1 MLTMLRAQTQT
12 RRRAIRS
19 TTTNACGLYPAVGAA
34 GMDPRGVIIGR
45 EAYSGKAYIF
55 DPFVLYDPAARVRLP
70 SGHVLVLGKSGHGKS
85 ALEKTYVLR
94 QLRFRDRSF
103 CVLDAQG
110 EDGTGEWDGIARELG
125 ITPVR
130 LVYGDADAADGI
142 RINPLDPRI
151 PQEHQFKVL
160 VSMLEILG
168 GGHPLTSRTRFALS
182 EAHKTAAEAARTGRR
197 PLILSDILNAL
208 TAPRQALLGR
218 QPVTPDELI
227 EWGQPAALAL
237 DELCNPDRELAG
249 LFDGP
254 TSEGIDLD
262 ARLIVFDLTRLPR
275 EGQAMPLLMAV
286 IGPWI
291 RFGWIRPG
299 DDIKRTLIVE
309 EAWHILSHRPVA
321 RLFEEL
327 VRYGRRLGLSFWA
340 VLHHL
345 ADLTLDEAPEAAAIL
360 KLTATRVLY
369 HLDREEA
376 EITADYLGLTT
387 WARRALPDGANVCAP
402 GRAIWQVGSRINLVE
417 HIRTATEI
425 RLTDTNRRMS
435 ERANTGPASEPTAP
449 LLRLRKGSG
458 IG

>member
-1 MLTMLRAQTQT
+1 MLELLRRQDQT
-12 RRRAIRS
+12 RRRSIRT

-45 EAYSGKAYIF
+45 EAYSGRAYIY
-55 DPFVLYDPAARVRLP
+55 DPFILYDPDARTRLP

-94 QLRFRDRSF
+94 QLRFKERAF

-110 EDGTGEWDGIARELG
+110 EDGTGEWNAIASELG

-130 LVYGDADAADGI
+130 LVYGGSGHGV
-142 RINPLDPRI
+142 RINPLDERI
-151 PQEHQFKVL
+151 PAEHQLKVL
-160 VSMLEILG
+160 VSMMEIISG
-168 GGHPLTSRTRFALS
+168 PLAPRTKFAVTEAHALAAQAALS
-182 EAHKTAAEAARTGRR
+182 QNR
-197 PLILSDILNAL
+197 PVVLSDVLAAL

-218 QPVTPDELI
+218 QTVTAAELTA
-227 EWGQPAALAL
+227 WGQPAALAL
-237 DELCNPDRELAG
+237 DELCGPGRELAG

-254 TSEGIDLD
+254 TSEGIDLT

-275 EGQAMPLLMAV
+275 EGAAMPLLMAA

-291 RFGWIRPG
+291 RFGWIKPG
-299 DDIKRTLIVE
+299 DRIKRTLIVE

-327 VRYGRRLGLSFWA
+327 IRYGRRLGLSFWGI
-340 VLHHL
+340 LHHL
-345 ADLTLDEAPEAAAIL
+345 ADLVLAEAPEAAAIL
-360 KLTATRVLY
+360 KLSATRVVY

-376 EITADYLGLTT
+376 EITANYLGLTA
-387 WARRALPDGANVCAP
+387 WARKAIADGANVCAP

-417 HIRTATEI
+417 HLRTATEI
-425 RLTDTNRRMS
+425 RLTDTNRAMA
-435 ERANTGPASEPTAP
+435 ERRSRTPGDAAP
-449 LLRLRKGSG
+449 LFRLAKGTRR
-458 IG
+458 

>member
-1 MLTMLRAQTQT
+1 MLRTQTQT

-19 TTTNACGLYPAVGAA
+19 TSANACGLYPAVGAA
-34 GMDPRGVIIGR
+34 SMDPRGVIIGR

-55 DPFVLYDPAARVRLP
+55 DPFILYDPKARVRLP
-70 SGHVLVLGKSGHGKS
+70 SPHVLVLGKSGHGKS

-94 QLRFRDRSF
+94 QLRFRDRNF

-125 ITPVR
+125 IKPIR
-130 LVYGDADAADGI
+130 LIYGDAEAGEGI

-151 PQEHQFKVL
+151 PSEHQFKVL
-160 VSMLEILG
+160 VSMMEILVG
-168 GGHPLTSRTRFALS
+168 GPLSSQTKFALA
-182 EAHKTAAEAARTGRR
+182 EAHKAASASARAHGRVAV
-197 PLILSDILNAL
+197 LSDVLNAL
-208 TAPRQALLGR
+208 TAPREALLG
-218 QPVTPDELI
+218 QQAVGPEELSA
-227 EWGQPAALAL
+227 WGQPAALVL
-237 DELCNPDRELAG
+237 DELCNPDRDLAG

-262 ARLIVFDLTRLPR
+262 ARLIIFDLTRLPR
-275 EGQAMPLLMAV
+275 EGEAMPLLMAV

-291 RFGWIRPG
+291 RFGWIKPG

-340 VLHHL
+340 ILHHL
-345 ADLTLDEAPEAAAIL
+345 ADLVLEEAPEAAAIL
-360 KLTATRVLY
+360 KLTATRVVY

-376 EITADYLGLTT
+376 EKTADYLGLTS
-387 WARRALPDGANVCAP
+387 WARKSLPDGANICAP

-417 HIRTATEI
+417 HIRTATEV
-425 RLTDTNRRMS
+425 RLTDTNRRMTERS
-435 ERANTGPASEPTAP
+435 EIEVTPPTAP
-449 LLRLRKGSG
+449 MIRLRKGAAA
-458 IG
+458 

>member
-1 MLTMLRAQTQT
+1 MLRTQTQT

-19 TTTNACGLYPAVGAA
+19 TSANACGLYPAVGAA
-34 GMDPRGVIIGR
+34 SMDPRGVIIGR

-55 DPFVLYDPAARVRLP
+55 DPFILYDPKARVRLP
-70 SGHVLVLGKSGHGKS
+70 SPHVLVLGKSGHGKS

-94 QLRFRDRSF
+94 QLRFRDRNF

-125 ITPVR
+125 ITPIR
-130 LVYGDADAADGI
+130 LIYGDADAGEGI
-142 RINPLDPRI
+142 RINPLDARI
-151 PQEHQFKVL
+151 PAEHQFKVL
-160 VSMLEILG
+160 VSMVEILTG
-168 GGHPLTSRTRFALS
+168 GPLSSQTKFALA
-182 EAHKTAAEAARTGRR
+182 EAHKAASATARAQDRVAV
-197 PLILSDILNAL
+197 LSDVLDAL
-208 TAPRQALLGR
+208 TAPHEALLGQ
-218 QPVTPDELI
+218 QPVSPQELI

-237 DELCNPDRELAG
+237 DELCNPDRDLAG

-275 EGQAMPLLMAV
+275 EGEAMPLLMAV

-291 RFGWIRPG
+291 RFGWIKPG
-299 DDIKRTLIVE
+299 DNIKRTLIVE

-340 VLHHL
+340 ILHHL
-345 ADLTLDEAPEAAAIL
+345 ADLVLEEAPEAAAIL
-360 KLTATRVLY
+360 KLTATRVVY
-369 HLDREEA
+369 HLDRDEA
-376 EITADYLGLTT
+376 EKTADYLGLTS
-387 WARRALPDGANVCAP
+387 WARKSLPDGANICAP

-425 RLTDTNRRMS
+425 RLTDTNRRMTENASS
-435 ERANTGPASEPTAP
+435 EAAP
-449 LLRLRKGSG
+449 PSAPMVRLRNGAAA
-458 IG
+458 

>member
-1 MLTMLRAQTQT
+1 MLDMLRSQTQT

-19 TTTNACGLYPAVGAA
+19 TTSNACGLYPAVGAA
-34 GMDPRGVIIGR
+34 SMDPRGVIIGR
-45 EAYSGKAYIF
+45 EAYSGKAYIY
-55 DPFVLYDPAARVRLP
+55 DPFVLYDPKARVRLP
-70 SGHVLVLGKSGHGKS
+70 SGHALILGKSGYGKS

-94 QLRFRDRSF
+94 QLRFCDRHF

-125 ITPVR
+125 IQPIR
-130 LVYGDADAADGI
+130 LVYGNGDRAGGV

-151 PQEHQFKVL
+151 PPEHQAKVL
-160 VSMLEILG
+160 VSMMEILIRG
-168 GGHPLTSRTRFALS
+168 PISSQIRFALAEAHRAAISRTRIPQ
-182 EAHKTAAEAARTGRR
+182 HVV
-197 PLILSDILNAL
+197 ILSDVLDAL
-208 TAPRQALLGR
+208 TAPGEARLG
-218 QPVTPDELI
+218 QQQISPEELVV
-227 EWGQPAALAL
+227 WGQPAALAL

-249 LFDGP
+249 LFNGP
-254 TSEGIDLD
+254 TSSGIDLD

-275 EGQAMPLLMAV
+275 EGAAMPLLMAV

-291 RFGWIRPG
+291 RFGWIKPG
-299 DDIKRTLIVE
+299 DNIKRTLIVE

-327 VRYGRRLGLSFWA
+327 IRYGRRLGLSFWA

-345 ADLTLDEAPEAAAIL
+345 ADLVLEEAPEASAIL

-369 HLDREEA
+369 HMDREEA
-376 EITADYLGLTT
+376 ETTANYLGLTV
-387 WARRALPDGANVCAP
+387 WAMRALADGANVCAP
-402 GRAIWQVGSRINLVE
+402 GRAVWQVGSRINLVE

-435 ERANTGPASEPTAP
+435 QKSAEFTNSLPMIPLQPRAVPS
-449 LLRLRKGSG
+449 
-458 IG
+458 

>member
-1 MLTMLRAQTQT
+1 MLDTLRTQSQT

-19 TTTNACGLYPAVGAA
+19 TTANACGLYPAVGAA
-34 GMDPRGVIIGR
+34 GMDPRGVVIGR

-55 DPFVLYDPAARVRLP
+55 DPFILYDPAARVRLP

-103 CVLDAQG
+103 CVVDAQG

-125 ITPVR
+125 ITPIR
-130 LVYGDADAADGI
+130 LVYGNAETGGV

-160 VSMLEILG
+160 VSMVEILTRI
-168 GGHPLTSRTRFALS
+168 PLPPPTKFALA
-182 EAHKTAAEAARTGRR
+182 EAHKSARAQQR
-197 PLILSDILNAL
+197 PVILTDVLNAL
-208 TAPRQALLGR
+208 TSPRSAQLGQR
-218 QPVTPDELI
+218 SISREQLT

-237 DELCNPDRELAG
+237 DELCNPDRDLAG

-254 TSEGIDLD
+254 TSDGIDLD

-275 EGQAMPLLMAV
+275 EGEAMPLLMAV

-299 DDIKRTLIVE
+299 DTIKRTLIVE

-345 ADLTLDEAPEAAAIL
+345 ADLVLDEAPEAAAIL
-360 KLTATRVLY
+360 KLTATRVVY

-376 EITADYLGLTT
+376 EVTADYLGLTD
-387 WARRALPDGANVCAP
+387 WARRALPDGANICAP
-402 GRAIWQVGSRINLVE
+402 GRAVWQVGSRINLVE
-417 HIRTATEI
+417 HIRTPTEI
-425 RLTDTNRRMS
+425 RLTDTNRRMT
-435 ERANTGPASEPTAP
+435 EKGAEFTKTEAP
-449 LLRLRKGSG
+449 QMPFRRPEAR
-458 IG
+458 

>member
-1 MLTMLRAQTQT
+1 MVLDMLRTQAQT

-19 TTTNACGLYPAVGAA
+19 TTANACGLYPAVGAA
-34 GMDPRGVIIGR
+34 GMDPRGVVIGR

-55 DPFVLYDPAARVRLP
+55 DPFILYDPKARVRLP

-125 ITPVR
+125 ITPIR
-130 LVYGDADAADGI
+130 LVYGDTAARDGV

-151 PQEHQFKVL
+151 PQEHQFKAL
-160 VSMLEILG
+160 LSMMEILSG
-168 GGHPLTSRTRFALS
+168 GPLASTTRFALA
-182 EAHKTAAEAARTGRR
+182 EAHRMAVATARAQQRVVV
-197 PLILSDILNAL
+197 LSDVLDAL
-208 TAPRQALLGR
+208 TAPRQARLGQQR
-218 QPVTPDELI
+218 VGPDELT
-227 EWGQPAALAL
+227 EWGRPAALAL
-237 DELCNPDRELAG
+237 DELCNPERELAG

-275 EGQAMPLLMAV
+275 EGEAMPLLMAV

-291 RFGWIRPG
+291 RFGWIKPG
-299 DDIKRTLIVE
+299 DTVKRTLIVE

-345 ADLTLDEAPEAAAIL
+345 ADLSLEEAPEAAAIL

-369 HLDREEA
+369 HLDRDEA
-376 EITADYLGLTT
+376 EVTADYLGLTA
-387 WARRALPDGANVCAP
+387 WARKALPDGANICAP

-425 RLTDTNRRMS
+425 RLTDTNRRMT
-435 ERANTGPASEPTAP
+435 EKAHEFTHTDVLIPMNPRAAG
-449 LLRLRKGSG
+449 R
-458 IG
+458 

>member
-1 MLTMLRAQTQT
+1 MLRTQTQT

-19 TTTNACGLYPAVGAA
+19 TSTNACGLYPAVGAA
-34 GMDPRGVIIGR
+34 SMDPRGVIIGR

-55 DPFVLYDPAARVRLP
+55 DPFILYDPKARVRLP
-70 SGHVLVLGKSGHGKS
+70 SPHLLVLGKSGHGKS

-94 QLRFRDRSF
+94 QLRFRDRNF
-103 CVLDAQG
+103 CILDAQG
-110 EDGTGEWDGIARELG
+110 EDGSGEWDGIARELG
-125 ITPVR
+125 ITPIR
-130 LVYGDADAADGI
+130 LVYGDADASEGI
-142 RINPLDPRI
+142 RINPLDSRI
-151 PQEHQFKVL
+151 PAEHQFKVL
-160 VSMLEILG
+160 VSMMEILAG
-168 GGHPLTSRTRFALS
+168 GPLSSQTKFALA
-182 EAHKTAAEAARTGRR
+182 EAHKAASAAARAKGRVAV
-197 PLILSDILNAL
+197 LSDVLDAL
-208 TAPRQALLGR
+208 TAPRQALLGQ
-218 QPVTPDELI
+218 QPVSPQELI

-237 DELCNPDRELAG
+237 DELCNPDRDLAG

-262 ARLIVFDLTRLPR
+262 ARLIVFDLTKLPR
-275 EGQAMPLLMAV
+275 EGEAMPLLMAV

-299 DDIKRTLIVE
+299 DNIKRTLIVE

-340 VLHHL
+340 ILHHL
-345 ADLTLDEAPEAAAIL
+345 ADLVLEEAPEAAAIL
-360 KLTATRVLY
+360 KLTATRVVY

-376 EITADYLGLTT
+376 EKTSDYLGLTS
-387 WARRALPDGANVCAP
+387 WARKSLPDGANICAP

-425 RLTDTNRRMS
+425 RLTDTNRRMTESAGS
-435 ERANTGPASEPTAP
+435 EAAPPAAP
-449 LLRLRKGSG
+449 MVRLRKGAAA
-458 IG
+458 

>member
-1 MLTMLRAQTQT
+1 MLEMLRPQTQT
-12 RRRAIRS
+12 RRRSIRS

-34 GMDPRGVIIGR
+34 SMDPRGVIIGR
-45 EAYSGKAYIF
+45 EAYSGKAYVY
-55 DPFVLYDPAARVRLP
+55 DPFILYDPSARTRLP

-125 ITPVR
+125 ITPIR
-130 LVYGDADAADGI
+130 LVYGGASEGVL
-142 RINPLDPRI
+142 INPLDSRI
-151 PQEHQFKVL
+151 PEEHQFKVL
-160 VSMLEILG
+160 VSMMEILG
-168 GGHPLTSRTRFALS
+168 GPLASQTKFAVA
-182 EAHKTAAEAARTGRR
+182 EAHKLAVATARTESR
-197 PLILSDILNAL
+197 PVVLSDVLNAL
-208 TAPRQALLGR
+208 TAPREAMLGQ
-218 QPVTPDELI
+218 QPVTPAELV

-237 DELCNPDRELAG
+237 DELCNPGRELAG

-254 TSEGIDLD
+254 TTDGIDLS
-262 ARLIVFDLTRLPR
+262 ARLIIFDLTRLPR
-275 EGQAMPLLMAV
+275 EGAAMPLLMAA

-291 RFGWIRPG
+291 RFGWIKSG
-299 DDIKRTLIVE
+299 DNIKRTLIVE

-327 VRYGRRLGLSFWA
+327 VRYGRRLGLSFWGI
-340 VLHHL
+340 LHHL
-345 ADLTLDEAPEAAAIL
+345 ADLVLEDAPEAAAIL
-360 KLTATRVLY
+360 KLTATRVVY

-387 WARRALPDGANVCAP
+387 WARKALPDGANVCSP

-417 HIRTATEI
+417 HIRTAIEI
-425 RLTDTNRRMS
+425 RLTDTNRRMT
-435 ERANTGPASEPTAP
+435 EKRGAGTGSSTAP
-449 LLRLRKGSG
+449 MIRLPRGAET
-458 IG
+458 